1 MSKKPRSKGTPSRIL
16 IVEDDASFLALLS
29 TELEEAGFS
38 VTGAGNLADARAV
51 IGGAGSGIDLVLSD
65 LRLPDGEGAE
75 LLAETVRMRIPP
87 AFIALTAFG
96 TIEQAVDLLKSGADN
111 FLPKPVDF
119 DQLRISVERAL
130 DYRRMKYELDRLQSA
145 AGEGFHGMIGK
156 SRAMKE
162 LIHGILRVAP
172 TEEAVL
178 LTGES
183 GTGKELAARAIHEES
198 GRAGGPFVPVNCAAI
213 PNELMESELFG
224 HESGAFTGASSR
236 KEGLFRAAS
245 GGTLFLDEI
254 GDLSESLQAKILRAL
269 QEGRIRPVG
278 SAREVEADARI
289 IAATHR
295 DLAAE
300 AGEGRFRKDLYYR
313 LEALTLSIPPLRR
326 RRGDIPLLAGHL
338 LREASEAMGRSVGSV
353 DNEVLEAFEH
363 YEFPGNIREMANIIK
378 KMLVFAGDD
387 GPLGT
392 DLLPPSVRGAAES
405 AAGAGASPPGGSR
418 PASFTVSPPFPPMEE
433 MRRRYLEH
441 VLDHSGGNKKRAAE
455 ILGIG
460 RRTLYEILERGGD

>member
-1 MSKKPRSKGTPSRIL
+1 MKRKTVIDGAPSRIL
-16 IVEDDASFLALLS
+16 IVEDDETFLNLLS
-29 TELEEAGFS
+29 TELEEAGYS
-38 VTGAGNLADARAV
+38 VTGARDLAAARAT
-51 IGGAGSGIDLVLSD
+51 IKGTGSGVDLVLSD
-65 LRLPDGEGAE
+65 MRLPDGEGRE
-75 LLAETVRMRIPP
+75 LLAETCRMRIPP

-130 DYRRMKYELDRLQSA
+130 EYRRMKYELDRLQSA
-145 AGEGFHGMIGK
+145 VEDGFHGMIGR
-156 SRAMKE
+156 SRPMKE

-172 TEEAVL
+172 TEEAIL

-183 GTGKELAARAIHEES
+183 GTGKELAARAIHAES
-198 GRAGGPFVPVNCAAI
+198 RRADGPFVPVNCAAI

-245 GGTLFLDEI
+245 DGTLFLDEI

-278 SAREVEADARI
+278 ATGEVEANARI

-295 DLAAE
+295 DLVAE
-300 AGEGRFRKDLYYR
+300 VGEGRFRKDLYYR

-326 RRGDIPLLAGHL
+326 RRGDIPLLARHL
-338 LREASEAMGRSVGSV
+338 LRQTSESMGRSVGHL
-353 DNEVLEAFEH
+353 DNDVLEAFEH
-363 YEFPGNIREMANIIK
+363 YAFPGNIREMANIIK
-378 KMLVFAGDD
+378 KMLVFAEDD
-387 GPLGT
+387 TPLGS
-392 DLLPPSVRGAAES
+392 DLLPPSVRENTVARES
-405 AAGAGASPPGGSR
+405 AEDGSP
-418 PASFTVSPPFPPMEE
+418 AQFTVSPPFPAMEQL
-433 MRRRYLEH
+433 RHQYLKH
-441 VLDHSGGNKKRAAE
+441 ILAHSGGNKKRAAE

-460 RRTLYEILERGGD
+460 RRTLYEILERAGE